1 MSMIIDQKF
10 METFVINPMARRL
23 AEIEKKID
31 KLLDKRLINDDG
43 CCECAETKQEIKPEP
58 KPIKKVK

>member
-1 MSMIIDQKF
+1 
-10 METFVINPMARRL
+10 MARRL

-43 CCECAETKQEIKPEP
+43 CCECAETKQEIKTET
-58 KPIKKVK
+58 KPVKKVK

>member
-1 MSMIIDQKF
+1 MTMIIDQKF
-10 METFVINPMARRL
+10 METHVINPIARRL

-31 KLLDKRLINDDG
+31 KLIDKRLINDDG
-43 CCECAETKQEIKPEP
+43 CCECAETKTET

>member
-10 METFVINPMARRL
+10 METQVINPIARRL

-31 KLLDKRLINDDG
+31 KLLENN
-43 CCECAETKQEIKPEP
+43 CECAEPKTEP
-58 KPIKKVK
+58 KTIKKVK

>member
-10 METFVINPMARRL
+10 MEINVINPMARRL

-31 KLLDKRLINDDG
+31 KLMDKRLINDDG
-43 CCECAETKQEIKPEP
+43 CCECAETKPETKPV
-58 KPIKKVK
+58 KKVK